1 MLPPVDEPEE
11 AKFAMA
17 PMIDMVFLLLVF
29 FMCASHLNSLKNLE
43 IEIPK
48 ATKGVIPKDRP
59 DRWVVNI
66 KKDGS
71 VYSGDQPVTIEQL
84 KGLVTARLKE
94 KADTK
99 VYVRA
104 DASAQHR
111 QVKNVMNAMAQA
123 GVDDFIFGVFGEKA
137 EGGAP

>member
-29 FMCASHLNSLKNLE
+29 FMCASHLNSLRNLQ
-43 IEIPK
+43 IEIPT
-48 ATKGVIPKDRP
+48 ATKGVIPKERP

-71 VYSGDQPVTIEQL
+71 VYSGDQLVTVDQL

-94 KADTK
+94 KPDTK

-104 DASAQHR
+104 DASAQHK
-111 QVKNVMNAMAQA
+111 QVKSVMNAMAQA
-123 GVDDFIFGVFGEKA
+123 GVDDFIFGVFGEKTPG
-137 EGGAP
+137 EQL

>member
-1 MLPPVDEPEE
+1 MMPPVDEPED

-29 FMCASHLNSLKNLE
+29 FMCASHINSQRNLK

-48 ATKGVIPKDRP
+48 ATKGVIPKERP

-66 KKDGS
+66 TKDGS
-71 VYSGDQPVTIEQL
+71 VYSGDQPITIENL
-84 KGLVTARLKE
+84 KSLVTARLRE
-94 KADTK
+94 VPGTK

-104 DASAQHR
+104 DASAHHK
-111 QVKNVMNAMAQA
+111 QVKNVMNAMASA
-123 GVDDFIFGVFGEKA
+123 GVDDFIFGVFGEK
-137 EGGAP
+137 GAGESP